1 MAAYRLTKRE
11 GLSREERLRYRR
23 DFERAYRVGKR
34 VRLPYLTVVLAP
46 NELGLRRLGLSVS
59 RKVGKAVKRNRIKR
73 VLREIFRRHK
83 ELFPKGHDVIF
94 IPKAAIL
101 RCSQDEILRDLKE
114 ALRDIA

>member
-1 MAAYRLTKRE
+1 LAAYRLTKKE
-11 GLSREERLRYRR
+11 GLSPEERLRYRR
-23 DFERAYRVGKR
+23 DFERAYRAGKR

-46 NELGLRRLGLSVS
+46 NELGLRRVGLSVS

-83 ELFPKGHDVIF
+83 ELFPQGHDVIF

-101 RCSQDEILRDLKE
+101 HRSQDEILRDLKE
-114 ALRDIA
+114 ALRGLS